1 MPGHQL
7 CQNDKVKK
15 SIYSCH
21 HMQGTGT
28 ADVRLQEAHVGPG
41 SNADALAAWKAGDTT
56 DTGYPHPSS
65 LPGALI
71 TGKPIIGML
80 HMVKG
85 CINALENIV
94 LWISVCANFLQG
106 TLCPHTNRL

>member
-1 MPGHQL
+1 MTLCTLSPAFSVQSATPSHQL
-7 CQNDKVKK
+7 PRHEKYK
-15 SIYSCH
+15 SWIYSCH

-41 SNADALAAWKAGDTT
+41 SSANALAAWKAGDAI

-71 TGKPIIGML
+71 TGRPILGML
-80 HMVKG
+80 
-85 CINALENIV
+85 
-94 LWISVCANFLQG
+94 
-106 TLCPHTNRL
+106 T

>member
-1 MPGHQL
+1 MPRLHL
-7 CQNDKVKK
+7 HQNDNVRMWVH
-15 SIYSCH
+15 SCH
-21 HMQGTGT
+21 HIQGTGT

-71 TGKPIIGML
+71 TGRPILGVL
-80 HMVKG
+80 HTVKE
-85 CINALENIV
+85 CINALENFTSCV
-94 LWISVCANFLQG
+94 FC
-106 TLCPHTNRL
+106 LC